1 VSGWYAVQRGITA
14 HHLFERKP
22 ERLAVWMWLMDNAAW
37 KDTTH
42 DVKGHTVVVPRGSVC
57 VSERHIADKC
67 GVGYQVVRTAI
78 KRFASEQMLNATP
91 THGKSLITLCNYGK
105 YQDVNKDANAAPN
118 ATPTQRQRNPN
129 AQKKQGNK
137 VTKKVDKSTSS
148 QEAADYQK
156 YLDAHPKSVES
167 QSGEDAFSKLVSNGV
182 DASQIISSAAAYAET
197 VKGWSAQGKVQQSDN
212 FLDTER
218 GKWKEYI
225 PKPKA
230 APASED
236 DIMKFWANS
245 INEGRYI
252 SASSITAVR
261 GRAMVEGG
269 YVTEAQLSEKGIK
282 I

>member
-78 KRFASEQMLNATP
+78 KRFAIEQMLNATP

-118 ATPTQRQRNPN
+118 ATLTQRQRNPN
-129 AQKKQGNK
+129 AQKEQVNKLTKEGPKGPSDFEAVEILSTIVPQQLARDFAAHRRGMGKTKALTPNAAAAMLKKLDGHHDPIAVLTDSIANGWQGIFPEKIKPNTNGGCNVQGNSNALHGRG
-137 VTKKVDKSTSS
+137 TGS
-148 QEAADYQK
+148 QTTQR
-156 YLDAHPKSVES
+156 P
-167 QSGEDAFSKLVSNGV
+167 
-182 DASQIISSAAAYAET
+182 DASLERIARLAG
-197 VKGWSAQGKVQQSDN
+197 VVQ
-212 FLDTER
+212 
-218 GKWKEYI
+218 
-225 PKPKA
+225 
-230 APASED
+230 APGD
-236 DIMKFWANS
+236 DRF
-245 INEGRYI
+245 
-252 SASSITAVR
+252 
-261 GRAMVEGG
+261 
-269 YVTEAQLSEKGIK
+269 
-282 I
+282 

>member
-1 VSGWYAVQRGITA
+1 MINTQ
-14 HHLFERKP
+14 
-22 ERLAVWMWLMDNAAW
+22 
-37 KDTTH
+37 
-42 DVKGHTVVVPRGSVC
+42 
-57 VSERHIADKC
+57 
-67 GVGYQVVRTAI
+67 
-78 KRFASEQMLNATP
+78 P
-91 THGKSLITLCNYGK
+91 THGKNVISLCNFEK
-105 YQDVNKDANAAPN
+105 YQDPN
-118 ATPTQRQRNPN
+118 AKANTKPNTPLTQDQHTANT
-129 AQKKQGNK
+129 QKKQGNK

-148 QEAADYQK
+148 KEVADYQK

-167 QSGEDAFSKLVSNGV
+167 QSGEDAFSKLVSSGV
-182 DASQIISSAAAYAET
+182 DASQIISSAAAYADT

-218 GKWKEYI
+218 GKWKDYI

-230 APASED
+230 APASEG